1 MRASWKSLIQMLAV
15 VGAAAEYYTALVGFI
30 MSFVYYGA
38 ATIPTELTLS
48 QIDPLCS
55 DHPLCRNSQQ
65 TWCRQVTMQSG
76 PKEPSPV
83 SSGYVQRSI
92 ITPVIERVTL
102 GCTLMVLFFRWFWNW
117 GSRDKPQPSLPH
129 LNFRASSLLKYV
141 LRSCYT
147 LREPFIPTAWA
158 SFGYLQ
164 TLLGVILSDGTI
176 RYRREVLQMSDGG
189 IVALDWAWKNSSVSK
204 RKRRK
209 TLSKGLIVI
218 IPDLVAGSGNVS
230 RLCSNAYN
238 NGYEP
243 VVFHRR
249 GTNGLPLSTPK
260 CQSLG
265 DPSDLRDALCYLSSR
280 LRSGRRI
287 SAIGLGFGGSLLL
300 SYLGNYGSSS
310 RLSAAVCLSPIY
322 DLEST
327 IHKNRRNSLLKWFT
341 LQLLKLNFTNH
352 VNTMPKFFNLDAAF
366 SSGTLTQ
373 WLESVDCPMY
383 KMKDMVEYWEHNEP
397 LREADEIAVPL
408 LCINSFDDPV
418 VKKEDIPNELFSTLP
433 NLLLMTTESGGHCG
447 FLQDSLNPKSWAHTV
462 AMDYIEAALQFTE
475 NVTNERIISGRM
487 RVDS

>member
-1 MRASWKSLIQMLAV
+1 MLAV
-15 VGAAAEYYTALVGFI
+15 VAAAAEYYSALVSFI
-30 MSFVYYGA
+30 MSFVCHGA
-38 ATIPTELTLS
+38 ATIPTELAFS

-55 DHPLCRNSQQ
+55 GHHLGRNSQQ
-65 TWCRQVTMQSG
+65 TWCRQDTMQSG
-76 PKEPSPV
+76 PKEPNPV
-83 SSGYVQRSI
+83 SSGNVQRSI

-102 GCTLMVLFFRWFWNW
+102 CCTLLVVFFRWFWNW
-117 GSRDKPQPSLPH
+117 GSREKPQPSLPQ
-129 LNFRASSLLKYV
+129 LNFRPSSLLKYV
-141 LRSCYT
+141 LTTCYS
-147 LREPFIPTAWA
+147 LREPFIPTSWA

-164 TLLGVILSDGTI
+164 TLLGLILSNGTM
-176 RYRREVLQMSDGG
+176 RYRREVLQMADGG

-209 TLSKGLIVI
+209 TLSKGVVLI
-218 IPDLVAGSGNVS
+218 IPDLVAGSGDVT
-230 RLCSNAYN
+230 RLCSNVYA

-249 GTNGLPLSTPK
+249 GTNGLPLTTPK

-265 DPSDLRDALCYLSSR
+265 DPSDLRDAVRYLFSR

-310 RLSAAVCLSPIY
+310 RLSASVCLSPIY
-322 DLEST
+322 DLQSAIQT
-327 IHKNRRNSLLKWFT
+327 NRPNSLLKWLT

-352 VNTMPKFFNLDAAF
+352 VTTMPKFFDLDSAF
-366 SSGTLTQ
+366 SSRTLTQ
-373 WLESVDCPMY
+373 WLECVDCPMY
-383 KMKDMVEYWEHNEP
+383 KLKDMAEYWEHNEP

-418 VKKEDIPNELFSTLP
+418 TKKEDIPFELFSTLP
-433 NLLLMTTESGGHCG
+433 NLLLLTTESGGHCG
-447 FLQDSLNPKSWAHTV
+447 FIEDSLNPKSWAHTV
-462 AMDYIEAALQFTE
+462 ALDYIEAVLQFTE
-475 NVTNERIISGRM
+475 NVTNERNISGRM